1 MRSLF
6 LILALICA
14 QSAAAETPSTLATGA
29 WASGDTAAACETA
42 PITLMMSDGVVAVF
56 LSKDGELHSL
66 GSWAIT
72 ADTLTMTHNDF
83 PLSGD
88 GQSKP
93 PVELDILE
101 LSETHFVTRNAEG
114 AERARVR
121 CPSIKLTQGHAH
133 YGHRNQ

>member
-6 LILALICA
+6 LFFAVIWA
-14 QSAAAETPSTLATGA
+14 QSAAAETPSNLATGA
-29 WASGDTAAACETA
+29 WASGGTAAACETA

-83 PLSGD
+83 PLQGD
-88 GQSKP
+88 GKSKA
-93 PVELDILE
+93 PVELTVLE
-101 LSETHFVTRNAEG
+101 LDETRFVTRNAEG
-114 AERARVR
+114 SERARVR
-121 CPSIKLTQGHAH
+121 CQDIEVTLGHDH
-133 YGHRNQ
+133 HGNH